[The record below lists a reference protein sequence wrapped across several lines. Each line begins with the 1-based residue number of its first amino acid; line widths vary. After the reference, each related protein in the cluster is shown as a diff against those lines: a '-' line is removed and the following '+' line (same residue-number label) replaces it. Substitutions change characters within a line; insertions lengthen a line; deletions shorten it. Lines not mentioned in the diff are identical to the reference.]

1 MEKESYVKR
10 AEFISKEKGA
20 EEMKK
25 MLGEDFLEVFDVNP
39 IPLSVDL
46 YLKAEYLESDSLKTI
61 AAKITEMPDVKEVAY
76 QESLVKVINQNLE
89 KIGVVLSIV
98 LALLLFI
105 SFVLINNTVRLNV
118 YSKRFTIQTMKLVG
132 AKRSFIRKPFIRQ
145 GIYQGMF
152 AGVISSI
159 LLVVALFVVKRDI
172 NQLFVI
178 FDMKLIAMVLIGVI
192 LIATAALFGNMDTET
207 LLYSDIVTMFNNG
220 EVKAFEI
227 DEKNNLTI
235 LTHEE
240 ETYSFRLLDVS
251 IFYNDLNETVLR
263 QLADGTIE
271 NYNYAEPVEIPWW
284 VSLLPYVLLIALFI
298 GLWFYVMNQTTGKGG
313 KLNTFGKARAKLGS
327 DEKKK
332 VYFRDVAGADEEK
345 EELRE

>member
-1 MEKESYVKR
+1 MKKKEKGVIFRRLLHSYLSSIISISLVLLIVGVLGVLAVNASAVSSYFKENIRVSVIFDKGTPDSDAQTFMKIMEKESYVKR
-10 AEFISKEKGA
+10 AEFVSKEKGA

-61 AAKITEMPDVKEVAY
+61 AAKLTEMPDVKEVAY

-152 AGVISSI
+152 AGLISSI
-159 LLVVALFVVKRDI
+159 MLVVAMFVVKRDI

-178 FDMKLIAMVLIGVI
+178 FDMKLIGLVLVGVI
-192 LIATAALFGNMDTET
+192 LAGITICVISTWIVVNK
-207 LLYSDIVTMFNNG
+207 LLS
-220 EVKAFEI
+220 
-227 DEKNNLTI
+227 
-235 LTHEE
+235 
-240 ETYSFRLLDVS
+240 VS
-251 IFYNDLNETVLR
+251 
-263 QLADGTIE
+263 
-271 NYNYAEPVEIPWW
+271 
-284 VSLLPYVLLIALFI
+284 
-298 GLWFYVMNQTTGKGG
+298 
-313 KLNTFGKARAKLGS
+313 
-327 DEKKK
+327 
-332 VYFRDVAGADEEK
+332 ADEIYY
-345 EELRE
+345 

>member
-1 MEKESYVKR
+1 MKKKEKGVIFRRLLHSYLSSIISISLVLLIVGVLGVLAVNASAVSSYFKENIRVSVIFDKGTPDSDAQTFMKIMEKESYVNR
-10 AEFISKEKGA
+10 AEFVSKERGA

-61 AAKITEMPDVKEVAY
+61 AAKLTEMPDVKEVAY
-76 QESLVKVINQNLE
+76 QESLVKIINQNLE
-89 KIGVVLSIV
+89 KIGVVLSVV
-98 LALLLFI
+98 LGLLLFI

-178 FDMKLIAMVLIGVI
+178 FDMKLIGLVLVGVI
-192 LIATAALFGNMDTET
+192 LAGIAICVISTWIVVNK
-207 LLYSDIVTMFNNG
+207 LLS
-220 EVKAFEI
+220 
-227 DEKNNLTI
+227 
-235 LTHEE
+235 
-240 ETYSFRLLDVS
+240 VS
-251 IFYNDLNETVLR
+251 
-263 QLADGTIE
+263 
-271 NYNYAEPVEIPWW
+271 
-284 VSLLPYVLLIALFI
+284 
-298 GLWFYVMNQTTGKGG
+298 
-313 KLNTFGKARAKLGS
+313 
-327 DEKKK
+327 
-332 VYFRDVAGADEEK
+332 ADEIYY
-345 EELRE
+345 

>member
-1 MEKESYVKR
+1 MKKKEKGVIFRRLLHSYLSSIISISLVLLIVGVLGVLAVNASAVSSYFKENIRVSVIFDKGTPDSEAQTFLKIMEKESYVKR

-192 LIATAALFGNMDTET
+192 LAGITICVISTWIVVNK
-207 LLYSDIVTMFNNG
+207 LLS
-220 EVKAFEI
+220 
-227 DEKNNLTI
+227 
-235 LTHEE
+235 
-240 ETYSFRLLDVS
+240 VS
-251 IFYNDLNETVLR
+251 
-263 QLADGTIE
+263 
-271 NYNYAEPVEIPWW
+271 
-284 VSLLPYVLLIALFI
+284 
-298 GLWFYVMNQTTGKGG
+298 
-313 KLNTFGKARAKLGS
+313 
-327 DEKKK
+327 
-332 VYFRDVAGADEEK
+332 ADEIYY
-345 EELRE
+345 

>member
-1 MEKESYVKR
+1 MKKKEKGVIFRRLLHSYLSSIISISLVLLIVGVLGVLAVNASAVSSYFKENIRVSVIFDKGTPDSDAQTFMKIMEKESYVKR
-10 AEFISKEKGA
+10 VEFVSKEKGA

-61 AAKITEMPDVKEVAY
+61 AAKLTEMPDVKEVAY

-152 AGVISSI
+152 AGLISSI
-159 LLVVALFVVKRDI
+159 MLVVAMFVVKRDI

-178 FDMKLIAMVLIGVI
+178 FDMKLIGLVLVGVI
-192 LIATAALFGNMDTET
+192 LAGITICVISTWIVVNK
-207 LLYSDIVTMFNNG
+207 LLS
-220 EVKAFEI
+220 
-227 DEKNNLTI
+227 
-235 LTHEE
+235 
-240 ETYSFRLLDVS
+240 VS
-251 IFYNDLNETVLR
+251 
-263 QLADGTIE
+263 
-271 NYNYAEPVEIPWW
+271 
-284 VSLLPYVLLIALFI
+284 
-298 GLWFYVMNQTTGKGG
+298 
-313 KLNTFGKARAKLGS
+313 
-327 DEKKK
+327 
-332 VYFRDVAGADEEK
+332 ADEIYY
-345 EELRE
+345 